1 MKFNRFNS
9 NVCVFYSKKDVVL
22 GHLDTGLLLL
32 LLLLLVLSS
41 AFFSASETGIM
52 AVNRYRLRHLA
63 RQKHTSAAQVSR
75 LLQRP
80 DRILGV
86 ILIGNTFANVLA
98 SAIATI
104 LFEIWLGKLG
114 LVLAPFVL
122 TFVLLLFAEI
132 TPKTLAAMYSQQVAF
147 ITVWPLRVLLM
158 LFYPV
163 VWGANGLSNTLLKLF
178 GVRVGK
184 HHIDRLNSEEL
195 RTVILESKGRISD
208 LHQDMLLRI
217 LDFQNI
223 TVDDVMIP
231 RNEVIGIDLNQD
243 WQVILDIIGSSH
255 FTRLPLYE
263 DDIDN
268 LRGLLH
274 VKDAVKLMVK
284 GELNLQTLRATA
296 REVYFIPENTPLH
309 TQLMNFRKAR
319 GHLAMVVDEYGGV
332 QGLVTIEDLVEEL
345 IGELGTEIPTVSHL
359 VQTMEDGSMV
369 VDGSVNIR
377 ELNRL
382 MEWHLPTDGPKTLSG
397 LIIEYLEWIPEE
409 PTCLILQHH
418 PMEILEL
425 QDNMVKSVKIFPRLV
440 VSQERS

>member
-1 MKFNRFNS
+1 M
-9 NVCVFYSKKDVVL
+9 
-22 GHLDTGLLLL
+22 GHLNTGMLLLF
-32 LLLLLVLSS
+32 LLLLVLTS

-63 RQKHTSAAQVSR
+63 RQKHASATQVSR

-104 LFEIWLGKLG
+104 LFEAWLGDLG
-114 LVLAPFVL
+114 LVLAPFVM

-132 TPKTLAAMYSQQVAF
+132 TPKTVAAMYSQQVAF
-147 ITVWPLRVLLM
+147 ITVWPLRALLTV
-158 LFYPV
+158 FYPV
-163 VWGANGLSNTLLKLF
+163 VWVANGLSNTLLKVF

-184 HHIDRLNSEEL
+184 HHVDRLNSEEL
-195 RTVILESKGRISD
+195 RTVVLESKGRISD

-243 WQVILDIIGSSH
+243 WQEILDIISNSH

-284 GELNLQTLRATA
+284 NELNLQTLRATA
-296 REVYFIPENTPLH
+296 REIYFIPENTPLH
-309 TQLMNFRKAR
+309 TQLMNFRKEK

-332 QGLVTIEDLVEEL
+332 QGLVTVEDLVEEL

-359 VQTMEDGSMV
+359 VQTMDDGSMV

-382 MEWHLPTDGPKTLSG
+382 MEWNLPTDGPKTLSG

-425 QDNMVKSVKIFPRLV
+425 QDNMVKSVKIFPRLA